1 MGRTIISTR
10 CHAYYRKRRAQM
22 VRNRL
27 AVLGGRDYIDARLWR
42 APNETDAQWLGDADD
57 GIVGRRDRTAL
68 VNDAQR
74 IASKIQQ
81 YIFKRP
87 IDRKGADEAFLA
99 NVSVGQGVTEFMKG
113 VCNAVTTQG
122 WCWLQADRAPY
133 ALDGTGAVVPR
144 TLADRAPVRWRLW
157 EAVDVPD
164 WCMDPS
170 GALQWLVT
178 RSVAYLNDDP
188 FREAKAVAI
197 STLYRLVDG
206 RVRVTEEADAEI
218 PGLDLRTD
226 AEIPGLDRIPFI
238 VVGRPSPD
246 AWWFDDAEMLQAQAL
261 NLDSNHFETLVE
273 TLYPQLVA
281 PMSLLNTLDVNLSIE
296 KMGGRELIALQRELI
311 KGRKNPFYETA
322 EDKGVTRY
330 LLPPSDGVKLL
341 PEECARKRNLLF
353 DMAGLALF
361 NRETRQIQT
370 AEAKA
375 FDQMDTNATLGNRAL
390 MLQDAEKR
398 LVALSRYFDPSF
410 REYEPVYPAKFDVVD
425 AAAMSQAIQVVV
437 NLPQATLGMR
447 KICLRSSLKLLQE
460 MGAVE
465 GADYDEAMAEIDALR
480 RAEDPSFRSPRFGA
494 EDDGDD
500 GGGGGE

>member
-10 CHAYYRKRRAQM
+10 SHPYYLKRRTQM
-22 VRNRL
+22 SRNRL
-27 AVLGGRDYIDARLWR
+27 AVLGGGDYIAARLWR

-57 GIVGRRDRTAL
+57 GIVGRRERTAL

-81 YIFKRP
+81 YIFKKP
-87 IDRKGADEAFLA
+87 IDRKGADETFLA
-99 NVSVGQGVTEFMKG
+99 NVSGEQGVTEFMKG

-122 WCWLQADRAPY
+122 WCWLQVDRAPY
-133 ALDGTGAVVPR
+133 ALDETGRVVPR

-164 WCMDPS
+164 WCMDSS
-170 GALQWLVT
+170 GVLQWLVT
-178 RSVAYLNDDP
+178 RSVAYLNDNP
-188 FREAKAVAI
+188 YAEAKEVGV

-206 RVRVTEEADAEI
+206 RVYVTEEADKEGT
-218 PGLDLRTD
+218 GLDLRTD
-226 AEIPGLDRIPFI
+226 AEIVGLDRIPFI
-238 VVGRPSPD
+238 LVGRPSPD
-246 AWWFDDAEMLQAQAL
+246 AWWFDDVEMLQAQAL

-273 TLYPQLVA
+273 TLYPQLIA
-281 PMSLLNTLDVNLSIE
+281 PMSLLNTLDVNLSLERMSGKEI
-296 KMGGRELIALQRELI
+296 IALQRELI

-330 LLPPSDGVKLL
+330 LIPPSDGVKLL
-341 PEECARKRNLLF
+341 PDECARKRNLLF

-375 FDQMDTNATLGNRAL
+375 FDQMDTNSTLGIRAL
-390 MLQDAEKR
+390 MLQDAEKK

-410 REYEPVYPAKFDVVD
+410 REYEPVYPSKFDVVD

-437 NLPQATLGMR
+437 NLPQVTLGMR
-447 KICLRSSLKLLQE
+447 KICLRSGLKLLQE

-465 GADYDEAMAEIDALR
+465 GADYEEAMAEIDALKQ
-480 RAEDPSFRSPRFGA
+480 AEIPSFDPPRFGE
-494 EDDGDD
+494 EDED
-500 GGGGGE
+500 EE

>member
-10 CHAYYRKRRAQM
+10 SHPYYLKRRTQM
-22 VRNRL
+22 LRNRL
-27 AVLGGRDYIDARLWR
+27 AVLGGGDYIAARLWR

-57 GIVGRRDRTAL
+57 GIVGRRERTAL

-74 IASKIQQ
+74 VAAKIRQ
-81 YIFKRP
+81 YVFKRP
-87 IDRKGADEAFLA
+87 VDRKGADEAFLA
-99 NVSVGQGVTEFMKG
+99 NVSGEQGVTEFMKG

-122 WCWLQADRAPY
+122 WCWLQVDRAPY

-164 WCMDPS
+164 WCMDSS
-170 GALQWLVT
+170 GVLQWLVT
-178 RSVAYLNDDP
+178 RSVAYLNENP
-188 FREAKAVAI
+188 YEEAKEVAV

-206 RVRVTEEADAEI
+206 RVYVTEEADKEGS
-218 PGLDLRTD
+218 GLDLRTG
-226 AEIPGLDRIPFI
+226 AEIAGLDRIPF
-238 VVGRPSPD
+238 VPVGRPSPD
-246 AWWFDDAEMLQAQAL
+246 AWWFDDVEMLQAQAL
-261 NLDSNHFETLVE
+261 NLDSSHFETLFE

-281 PMSLLNTLDVNLSIE
+281 PMSLLNTLDVNLSLERMSGKEI
-296 KMGGRELIALQRELI
+296 IALQRELI

-330 LLPPSDGVKLL
+330 LMPPSDGVKLL

-361 NRETRQIQT
+361 NRETRQVQT

-390 MLQDAEKR
+390 MLQDAEKK

-410 REYEPVYPAKFDVVD
+410 KDYEPVYPVKFDVVD
-425 AAAMSQAIQVVV
+425 VAAMSQAIQVVV
-437 NLPQATLGMR
+437 NLPQATPGMR
-447 KICLRSSLKLLQE
+447 KICLRSGLKLLQE

-465 GADYDEAMAEIDALR
+465 GADYEEAMAEIDALKQ
-480 RAEDPSFRSPRFGA
+480 AEVPALPRFGA
-494 EDDGDD
+494 EDDDGED
-500 GGGGGE
+500 GGGGE

>member
-10 CHAYYRKRRAQM
+10 SHPYYLKRRTQM
-22 VRNRL
+22 SRNRL
-27 AVLGGRDYIDARLWR
+27 AVLGGGDYIAARLWR
-42 APNETDAQWLGDADD
+42 AANETDAQWLGDADD
-57 GIVGRRDRTAL
+57 GIVGRRERTAL

-74 IASKIQQ
+74 VAAKIQQ
-81 YIFKRP
+81 YIFKKL

-99 NVSVGQGVTEFMKG
+99 NVSGEQGVTEFMKG

-122 WCWLQADRAPY
+122 WCWLQVDRAPY
-133 ALDGTGAVVPR
+133 ALDETGRVVPR

-164 WCMDPS
+164 WCVDSS
-170 GALQWLVT
+170 GVLQWLVT
-178 RSVAYLNDDP
+178 RSVAYLNDNP
-188 FREAKAVAI
+188 YEEAKEVGV

-206 RVRVTEEADAEI
+206 RVYVTEEADKEGS
-218 PGLDLRTD
+218 GLDLRTD
-226 AEIPGLDRIPFI
+226 AEIVGLDRIPFI
-238 VVGRPSPD
+238 LVGKPSPD
-246 AWWFDDAEMLQAQAL
+246 AWWFDDVEMLQAQAL

-273 TLYPQLVA
+273 TLYPQLIA
-281 PMSLLNTLDVNLSIE
+281 PMSLLNTLDVNLSLERMSGKEI
-296 KMGGRELIALQRELI
+296 IALQRELI

-330 LLPPSDGVKLL
+330 LIPPSDGVKLL
-341 PEECARKRNLLF
+341 PDECARKRNLLF

-375 FDQMDTNATLGNRAL
+375 FDQMDTNSTLGIRAL
-390 MLQDAEKR
+390 MLQDAEKK

-410 REYEPVYPAKFDVVD
+410 REYEPVYPSKFDVVD

-447 KICLRSSLKLLQE
+447 KICLRSGLKLLQE

-465 GADYDEAMAEIDALR
+465 GADYEEAMAEIDALKQ
-480 RAEDPSFRSPRFGA
+480 AEIPSFDPPRFGA
-494 EDDGDD
+494 ED
-500 GGGGGE
+500 EE